1 MNYSFLTRKK
11 LFFLSLS
18 LLAGL
23 FACTRIPPQAT
34 APSFTPAPVQEAAVT
49 VSSIT
54 PPPSSSPAPTDTPSP
69 APTPFS
75 LVLMGDTQGL
85 SYSYPEALEAT
96 GAYIA
101 QRIESESIAAVLH
114 AGDLVDN
121 GFKDWQWDNF
131 YLALNQFEGKVPF
144 YPVAGNHDL
153 GTSAQS
159 FTAFLDQGLY
169 DFLPEEQLFE
179 GGKLFYDILEAGGC
193 RFLLLGMGWMANRL
207 PGAEQ
212 WLDTVMDAYKDLPCI
227 LLLHAYIS
235 RQLTV
240 PANHYNRVHLVS
252 RYPNIRLVLCGHN
265 RACGIVTEY
274 FDDDGDGTAERPVT
288 AVMLDYQEMA
298 GVSPLLFLHF
308 DPLSHEIRISFE
320 LAYKRSTMTNC
331 PIPDLD
337 GTVLKNI
344 F

>member
-1 MNYSFLTRKK
+1 M
-11 LFFLSLS
+11 
-18 LLAGL
+18 
-23 FACTRIPPQAT
+23 
-34 APSFTPAPVQEAAVT
+34 
-49 VSSIT
+49 
-54 PPPSSSPAPTDTPSP
+54 
-69 APTPFS
+69 
-75 LVLMGDTQGL
+75 
-85 SYSYPEALEAT
+85 
-96 GAYIA
+96 
-101 QRIESESIAAVLH
+101 
-114 AGDLVDN
+114 
-121 GFKDWQWDNF
+121 
-131 YLALNQFEGKVPF
+131 PF

-159 FTAFLDQGLY
+159 FTAFLEQGLY

-265 RACGIVTEY
+265 RACGIVTDY

-320 LAYKRSTMTNC
+320 LAYKHSTMTNC

-337 GTVLKNI
+337 GTILKNI